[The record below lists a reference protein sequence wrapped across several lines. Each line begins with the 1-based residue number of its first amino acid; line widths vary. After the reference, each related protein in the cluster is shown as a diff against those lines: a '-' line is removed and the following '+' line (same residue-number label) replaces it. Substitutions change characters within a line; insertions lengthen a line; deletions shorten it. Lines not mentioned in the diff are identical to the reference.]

1 MLSDNGKVLSN
12 LISEFSQKYWAA
24 GWLEDVEYIVW
35 QAGTDRKG
43 IPGLAN
49 NMAAIRMV
57 ELGKEF
63 GIWVVWR
70 DFASEP
76 EEVPLEEWERI
87 YERYMA
93 TNIHWQGI

>member
-24 GWLEDVEYIVW
+24 GWLEDVEYIIW
-35 QAGTDRKG
+35 QAGTDHKG

-49 NMAAIRMV
+49 NTAAIHIV
-57 ELGKEF
+57 KLGREF
-63 GIWVVWR
+63 GIWVMWLDV
-70 DFASEP
+70 ASEI
-76 EEVPLEEWERI
+76 EEVSLEEWERL

-93 TNIHWQGI
+93 TNIHRQGI